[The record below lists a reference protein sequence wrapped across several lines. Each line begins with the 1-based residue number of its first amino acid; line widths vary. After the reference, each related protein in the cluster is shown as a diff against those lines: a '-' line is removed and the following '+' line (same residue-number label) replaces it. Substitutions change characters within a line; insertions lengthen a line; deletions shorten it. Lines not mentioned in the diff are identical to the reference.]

1 MDLMADFKLREQDDG
16 TVSMSLASLSPGL
29 MRGGR
34 LGTRVQGPELRVCLR
49 AAITREDNS

>member
-16 TVSMSLASLSPGL
+16 TVSMSLTSLSPGL

-34 LGTRVQGPELRVCLR
+34 HGPGSGAQSLSESGNYQGG
-49 AAITREDNS
+49 